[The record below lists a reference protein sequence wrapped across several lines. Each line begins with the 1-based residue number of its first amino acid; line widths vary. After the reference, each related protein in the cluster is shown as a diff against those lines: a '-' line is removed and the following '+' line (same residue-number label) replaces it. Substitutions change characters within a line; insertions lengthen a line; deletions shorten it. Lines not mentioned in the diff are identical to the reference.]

1 MRFSLAVVLLA
12 ASLTAGAAFAPV
24 SPAKF
29 AGVSSRSVLFSTVEV
44 DAAETVAESSPEDAN
59 GSHAVAAAS
68 SGAGALSSAEV
79 AARLE
84 KQLAKL
90 ASKDSSSPQLSKEVS
105 GRKPLYGWSTVMF
118 HLFFLVNIDLNTI
131 IEAKRLQR
139 NLRCERSDCLW

>member
-12 ASLTAGAAFAPV
+12 ASLSAGAAFAPV

-29 AGVSSRSVLFSTVEV
+29 AGVYSRSVVFSTVEV
-44 DAAETVAESSPEDAN
+44 DAAETVAESSPEEAN

-68 SGAGALSSAEV
+68 SGAGALSGSEI

-90 ASKDSSSPQLSKEVS
+90 TTKDSTSPQLSKEVS
-105 GRKPLYGWSTVMF
+105 RRKPLVICDVST
-118 HLFFLVNIDLNTI
+118 FFVVNIHLDPI
-131 IEAKRLQR
+131 IASRKRQAK
-139 NLRCERSDCLW
+139 